1 MRFVIAVAIL
11 TICPSAAFAQQSS
24 KDALARL
31 GIKIVEPMSAK
42 ELARTRS
49 RVVGVLTRAG
59 ATSHFEDISNENG
72 GQARH
77 RPSGLVC
84 PLGKRGQSVLEAS
97 AHSASCE
104 TASNGAVYRK
114 NVERAS
120 TGASLDVVAVN
131 AQANAQRE
139 PGYRPFP
146 GLSVTG
152 RPKAGS
158 GKAEHRTLRYF
169 SRASG
174 RERAVRVQVGIV
186 RGWVLTDRRET
197 SKDAQP
203 NNMAELLSEATF
215 GVSMKQD

>member
-11 TICPSAAFAQQSS
+11 IICPSAAFAQQSS
-24 KDALARL
+24 QDALARL
-31 GIKIVEPMSAK
+31 GIKVVEPMSAK

-49 RVVGVLTRAG
+49 RVVAELTRTG
-59 ATSHFEDISNENG
+59 ATSLFEDISNENV

-84 PLGKRGQSVLEAS
+84 PLGKRGQFVLEVS

-104 TASNGAVYRK
+104 TANDGAVYRK
-114 NVERAS
+114 NVMRAP
-120 TGASLDVVAVN
+120 TGASLEAVALT

-139 PGYRPFP
+139 PGYRPFS

-152 RPKAGS
+152 KPRAGS
-158 GKAEHRTLRYF
+158 GRAEHHTLRYF

-203 NNMAELLSEATF
+203 NNMAEILSEATF
-215 GVSMKQD
+215 GVSMKRN